1 MHGCGG
7 LADLEVTD
15 SGGLMPAGRTPT
27 GGVSQ
32 TVTSRQVL
40 HMLKI
45 APRRPVAAD
54 ADERTTLDA
63 VLAESVPMLEALQTN
78 IFVATLDFTLIY
90 ANGAAHSTLAAI
102 DSELR
107 SAFGVSARDIVGG
120 SIHRFHRNPQRVE
133 DILKAGHRTLPHRA
147 RFGFGTVVLDT
158 KINALT
164 YEDRIIGYVVS
175 WEDVSELE
183 RSNGGLKELTSHLES
198 AAGAITEIQASV
210 AEVARSASDA
220 ARAGEEGVSVAQ
232 RTAVAARELG
242 QRSAAISTVVE
253 LIDTIAGQTN
263 LLALNATIE
272 AARAGEGGKGFAV
285 VAGEVKQLARST
297 AEATRGITEQITEV
311 QGEVDRVVA
320 AITEIN
326 DTIERIN
333 ELQTSIASAV
343 EQQSTATGQL
353 SANVSGAAQRSGE
366 LVAALIQD
374 K

>member
-1 MHGCGG
+1 
-7 LADLEVTD
+7 
-15 SGGLMPAGRTPT
+15 
-27 GGVSQ
+27 
-32 TVTSRQVL
+32 
-40 HMLKI
+40 MLKLST
-45 APRRPVAAD
+45 RRPAAAD
-54 ADERTTLDA
+54 ADERATLDA
-63 VLAESVPMLEALQTN
+63 VLAQSTPLLEALQTN
-78 IFVATLDFTLIY
+78 IFVAATDFTLIY
-90 ANGAAHSTLAAI
+90 ANSAAHATLATI
-102 DSELR
+102 DGDLR

-133 DILKAGHRTLPHRA
+133 DILEAGHRMLPHRA
-147 RFGFGTVVLDT
+147 RFNFGAVVLDT

-164 YEDRIIGYVVS
+164 HEDRIVGYVVS

-220 ARAGEEGVSVAQ
+220 ARAGEDGVSVAQ
-232 RTAVAARELG
+232 RTAVDARELG

-311 QGEVDRVVA
+311 QAEVDRVVA

-366 LVAALIQD
+366 LVAALVQD
-374 K
+374 A